1 MVWALGEARA
11 TGTSSVLSIHNFPK
25 YISSSLQIF
34 DNNGNMITMVKISR
48 CWRKFVV
55 LFLKACFFCLRSF
68 QRSTWSE
75 NGMGRYQG
83 YFRVCR
89 WNWSKRKL
97 ANICKCNSSFFC
109 CQHSKPMQWF
119 WRLATLP
126 RWTDQLLSFIGLQ
139 YICLQSLASH
149 VCFWVLFSINVL
161 EPNCQNWIKNMVNDL
176 WSCADQWQQLLDQ
189 KCYLVVDVN
198 STYRSSIK
206 MGGSSKMAW
215 IAAIRTT
222 RYPLILM
229 FCCDV
234 FMFLVK
240 EEVFS
245 DEDLEWPFLSCLFY
259 GKYFFQAF
267 RSIAK

>member
-1 MVWALGEARA
+1 
-11 TGTSSVLSIHNFPK
+11 
-25 YISSSLQIF
+25 
-34 DNNGNMITMVKISR
+34 MVKISR

-109 CQHSKPMQWF
+109 CQHSKPRQWF

-139 YICLQSLASH
+139 YVCLQSLASH
-149 VCFWVLFSINVL
+149 VCFLVLFSINVL
-161 EPNCQNWIKNMVNDL
+161 EPNCQTESKTWSMTYDHALIDDSSSWIRNVTWRQFNIQELYKNGWIQQNGMNSCDTHHSLSPHLDVLL
-176 WSCADQWQQLLDQ
+176 WCLYVFSQGRIFQWRRFRVALPKLLIVW
-189 KCYLVVDVN
+189 KIFF
-198 STYRSSIK
+198 SSF
-206 MGGSSKMAW
+206 S
-215 IAAIRTT
+215 
-222 RYPLILM
+222 LD
-229 FCCDV
+229 C
-234 FMFLVK
+234 K
-240 EEVFS
+240 EEIEIVGHQIRLPGDDNFS
-245 DEDLEWPFLSCLFY
+245 AWQKKRNKKSSVRIC
-259 GKYFFQAF
+259 GRAYFV
-267 RSIAK
+267 

>member
-1 MVWALGEARA
+1 
-11 TGTSSVLSIHNFPK
+11 
-25 YISSSLQIF
+25 
-34 DNNGNMITMVKISR
+34 MVKISR

-97 ANICKCNSSFFC
+97 ANICKCNSGFFC
-109 CQHSKPMQWF
+109 CQHSKPRQWF

-149 VCFWVLFSINVL
+149 VCFLVLFSINVL

-176 WSCADQWQQLLDQ
+176 WSCADQWLQLLDQ

-198 STYRSSIK
+198 STYRSSLK
-206 MGGSSKMAW
+206 MGRSSKMAW

-234 FMFLVK
+234 SMFLVK

-245 DEDLEWPFLSCLFY
+245 DEDLEWPYLSCLLY

-267 RSIAK
+267 CSIAK